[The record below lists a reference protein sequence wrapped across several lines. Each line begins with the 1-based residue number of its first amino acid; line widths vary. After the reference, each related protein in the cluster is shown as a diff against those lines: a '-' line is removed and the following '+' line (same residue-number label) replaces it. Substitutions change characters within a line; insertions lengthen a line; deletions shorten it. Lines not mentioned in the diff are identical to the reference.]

1 MGNACP
7 HPDDVRQTTKLPK
20 LTGQDDPGKLKQ
32 SGKAMREMKDF
43 NRALGRWVGRPGV
56 EN

>member
-7 HPDDVRQTTKLPK
+7 HPDGVGQTAKLPK
-20 LTGQDDPGKLKQ
+20 LTVPDDPGKLKR

-43 NRALGRWVGRPGV
+43 NRALKRWVGRPGV